1 MDIVSLLNFKLEKE
15 LFDELKNELDDNIS
29 EELLLQMIKD
39 KIDKYPFYIA
49 KVKDT
54 KIIDNQCCARCMG
67 PRYSDVRCA
76 NKSHEGDYCKKH
88 AKQIVENDYLKF
100 GRYDEPRPLFNDKNN
115 PIPWEKYPKIDI
127 LDNILQNQWSNM
139 ESIIKN
145 NLHKQRQITP

>member
-1 MDIVSLLNFKLEKE
+1 MDIVSLLNIKLEKE

-29 EELLLQMIKD
+29 EELLLKMIKD

-100 GRYDEPRPLFNDKNN
+100 GRYDEPRPIINENGNK
-115 PIPWEKYPKIDI
+115 IPWRDTTALEDIDTI
-127 LDNILQNQWSNM
+127 IQYQHMNLQKLIN
-139 ESIIKN
+139 
-145 NLHKQRQITP
+145 

>member
-1 MDIVSLLNFKLEKE
+1 MDIVSLLNIKLEKE

-100 GRYDEPRPLFNDKNN
+100 GRYDEPRPIINENGNK
-115 PIPWEKYPKIDI
+115 IPWRDTTALEDIDTI
-127 LDNILQNQWSNM
+127 IQYQHMNLQKLIN
-139 ESIIKN
+139 
-145 NLHKQRQITP
+145 